1 MENIINY
8 PPCED
13 WFLQDP
19 MPKYIDPRETPVIPW
34 KYRKILN
41 PKYNLKQQ
49 AQASPEQIEKYGRIY
64 RRIPDLDTI
73 WQGEVIDH
81 DGVSSLIYYI
91 LYELV

>member
-41 PKYNLKQQ
+41 PKCNLKEQ
-49 AQASPEQIEKYGRIY
+49 ALFAPEQIEKYGRVYQRVSYDYIVEES
-64 RRIPDLDTI
+64 II
-73 WQGEVIDH
+73 IN
-81 DGVSSLIYYI
+81 GVATLVYYI